1 VQHMKQLAVPAQ
13 IIELCQEQILATK
26 SHSKSSNNDTN
37 YFTDAD
43 LSILGQDWDTYSQYY
58 QAVRKEYAIYP
69 DLIYNPGRKKV
80 LQHFLSME
88 SLFKTTFFVAK
99 FQTTAKQNLQKEI
112 SLLGG

>member
-1 VQHMKQLAVPAQ
+1 V
-13 IIELCQEQILATK
+13 
-26 SHSKSSNNDTN
+26 
-37 YFTDAD
+37 
-43 LSILGQDWDTYSQYY
+43 TYTQYY

-88 SLFKTTFFVAK
+88 NIFKTTFFIEK
-99 FQTTAKQNLQKEI
+99 FETTAKLNLQREI